1 MVVQYSWDAISNG
14 DLQVS
19 GVSMGTAMFN
29 VQ

>member
-14 DLQVS
+14 DLQVA